1 MHNYPARRW
10 GFTSFIALFAIL
22 LLVGCGESLHKQQ
35 SQVFGTMAEIVIS
48 DETDDN
54 AQAASNE
61 VLREFDRLHRMM
73 SASRPSELSSLNEAF
88 SKGQPASIGAELASI
103 LDDATRLSTQSGGS
117 FNPATG
123 KLVETWGFHA
133 DELKP
138 VTPPPDAITA
148 LVRRNPRMTDIVIKG
163 SNASS
168 ANASVQLDL
177 GEYVKGY
184 ALDRAVQLLRA
195 RGIKNALINIS
206 GNMIAMGEKDTGP
219 WKVGI
224 QHPRQ
229 PGPIATLELY
239 DGDSI
244 SSLGDYQRYYERDG
258 KRYCHIIDPATG
270 YPVQGVQ
277 AVTVVTKRG
286 EHAGVISNVASKP
299 IFIAGP
305 QGWREAAQKMGVEM
319 ALMVDDKG
327 KVYITDALAR
337 RIEFRLP
344 KPEAIE
350 IIR

>member
-1 MHNYPARRW
+1 MHDCPAQSSR
-10 GFTSFIALFAIL
+10 FSSFVVLFAIL

-48 DETDDN
+48 GGTDDN

-61 VLREFDRLHRMM
+61 VLREFDRLHQMM
-73 SASRPSELSSLNEAF
+73 NAGKPSELSSLNEAF
-88 SKGQPASIGAELASI
+88 SKGQSANIGAELTSI
-103 LDDATRLSTQSGGS
+103 LGDATRLSTQSSGS

-133 DELKP
+133 DVLKP
-138 VTPPPDAITA
+138 VTPSADAISA
-148 LVRRNPRMTDIVIKG
+148 LVSKNPRMTDIVIKG

-177 GEYVKGY
+177 DEYVKGY
-184 ALDRAVQLLRA
+184 ALDRAIQLLRA
-195 RGIKNALINIS
+195 RGIKNALINIG

-244 SSLGDYQRYYERDG
+244 SSLGDYQRYYESEG

-286 EHAGVISNVASKP
+286 EHAGVLSNVASKP

-305 QGWREAAQKMGVEM
+305 KGWREAAQRMGVEM
-319 ALMVDDKG
+319 ALIVDDKG
-327 KVYITDALAR
+327 KVYITDSLAR

-344 KPEAIE
+344 KPETIE
-350 IIR
+350 ISR